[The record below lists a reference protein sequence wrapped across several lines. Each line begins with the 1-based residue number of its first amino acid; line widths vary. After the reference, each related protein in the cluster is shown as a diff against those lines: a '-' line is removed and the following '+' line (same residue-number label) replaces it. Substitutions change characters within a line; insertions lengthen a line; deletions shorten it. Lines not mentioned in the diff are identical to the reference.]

1 MQVAIQAGDYEWL
14 ASVGGVRAAATHM
27 TEASPASTDD
37 GFEAAVHAA
46 DRAIRDQNKRARE
59 SELARRR
66 KLRKP
71 KADDFP
77 FHSSVDV
84 LNAALSAV
92 SALTGEPSPAFDG
105 KSDPHLVFDWVRS
118 QVHDFGCRC
127 REEGRQSERV
137 DAEPKLAPDV
147 ALQALTLMTKLDAL
161 LTMPT

>member
-1 MQVAIQAGDYEWL
+1 
-14 ASVGGVRAAATHM
+14 M
-27 TEASPASTDD
+27 TEPPPASIDA

-46 DRAIRDQNKRARE
+46 DCAVRDQNKRARE

-71 KADDFP
+71 KADEFP

-92 SALTGEPSPAFDG
+92 SALTGEPSPSFDG
-105 KSDPHLVFDWVRS
+105 KSDPRLVFEWVRR

-127 REEGRQSERV
+127 REEGKESERV
-137 DAEPKLAPDV
+137 DAEPRLAPDV
-147 ALQALTLMTKLDAL
+147 ALQALTLMSKLDHL
-161 LTMPT
+161 LTNPN